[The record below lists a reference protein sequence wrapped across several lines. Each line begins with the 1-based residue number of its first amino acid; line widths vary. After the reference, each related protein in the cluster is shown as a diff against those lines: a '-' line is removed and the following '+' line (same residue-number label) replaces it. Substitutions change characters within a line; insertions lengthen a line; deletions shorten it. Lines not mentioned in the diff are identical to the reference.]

1 MSDDEKKGI
10 MLAYASE
17 LNFAD
22 LQNNGSIKKFLDTLT
37 SNDKDPNTPG
47 FKVCDFGVNDN
58 LKAGQIQVIGGEDV
72 RDAMS
77 ESCTFVGDGGP
88 ARYIFAL

>member
-10 MLAYASE
+10 MLAYANG

-22 LQNNGSIKKFLDTLT
+22 LEKNENIKKFLDTLT
-37 SNDKDPNTPG
+37 ANDKDPNTPG

-58 LKAGQIQVIGGEDV
+58 LKSGQIQVIGGEDV
-72 RDAMS
+72 RDALA

-88 ARYIFAL
+88 ARYIFSL

>member
-10 MLAYASE
+10 MLAYASG

-22 LQNNGSIKKFLDTLT
+22 LEKNDSIKKFLDILT

-47 FKVCDFGVNDN
+47 FKVCDFGTNDN
-58 LKAGQIQVIGGEDV
+58 LKSGQIQVIGGEDV
-72 RDAMS
+72 RDALS
-77 ESCTFVGDGGP
+77 ECCTFVGDGGP
-88 ARYIFAL
+88 ARYIFSL